1 MKVIYNI
8 FSVLLIALLIS
19 ILQSS
24 YGQVVINTTGSESPA
39 PPINSGLQIIS
50 NDRGLLIP
58 FISLDYDEGEIAAQ
72 TIPSPADGLMIFHDG
87 SHGIS
92 KGLWFYDASIPGW
105 YLYSSILSDSENDLS
120 NYGEVY
126 EANVLAGGSLYDL
139 TNTEF
144 TPWNTAQSGLMGSEF
159 NFLDNATVNTETGTA
174 IADQVMVTGSNSV
187 YSINVATTIESKS
200 SGNQISGQLYINDV
214 PVDKVFFRYT
224 FQAKNRPTNC
234 FTSGLIE
241 INTNDKVDFRF
252 KSATAS
258 EQIMIEQFNIRLTK
272 VGEL

>member
-1 MKVIYNI
+1 VKTIKNI
-8 FSVLLIALLIS
+8 SGFIIFALFLCFAQQE
-19 ILQSS
+19 LNA
-24 YGQVVINTTGSESPA
+24 QVVINTNLTGSPVMQ
-39 PPINSGLQIIS
+39 IDGLQIYS
-50 NDRGLLIP
+50 NDRGLMIP
-58 FISLDYDEGEIAAQ
+58 YISLDYDEGEIAAL

-87 SHGIS
+87 SHGIT

-105 YLYSSILSDSENDLS
+105 YLYSSIQTDSENDLS

-126 EANVLAGGSLYDL
+126 EANGLAGGSLYDV

-144 TPWNTAQSGLMGSEF
+144 TPWNTAQEGLMGSEF
-159 NFLDNATVNTETGTA
+159 NLMDDVTVTTETGTA
-174 IADQVMVTGSNSV
+174 IADQIMVTGADAV
-187 YSINVATTIESKS
+187 YSINVAATLVSKT
-200 SGNQISGQLYINDV
+200 SGNQISGQLYINDS
-214 PVDKVFFRYT
+214 PVDKIFFRYT

-252 KSATAS
+252 NCSTAA